1 MKRILM
7 VLALTLSAQ
16 PAFAASECVILLHG
30 LLRGPTSMQIMATA
44 LGSAGY
50 KTVNVGYP
58 STSRSIEELV
68 EMTVPEAVER
78 CDGAKTHFVTHSMG
92 GILVRAWLE
101 DNRPPNMGRVVMMGP
116 PNKGSELVDYFGDL
130 GAFRWINGPA
140 GIVLGTDPESAP
152 NRLGLPRFEAGVIA
166 GNQSLNPL
174 YSYLIEGPDDGKVSV
189 DSTRL
194 PGLEDHIVLPVTH
207 TFMMNDPVVIRQ
219 TQLFLQSGNFDD
231 EVGYAELFRE
241 LIE

>member
-1 MKRILM
+1 M
-7 VLALTLSAQ
+7 VLVLTLSAQ
-16 PAFAASECVILLHG
+16 PAFAAQECVILLHG
-30 LLRGPTSMQIMATA
+30 LFRGPTSMQIMASA
-44 LGSAGY
+44 LNKAGY

-68 EMTVPEAVER
+68 EMTIPEAVNR
-78 CDGAKTHFVTHSMG
+78 CDGAKAHFVTHSLG

-101 DNRPPNMGRVVMMGP
+101 ENRPENMGRVVMLGP
-116 PNKGSELVDYFGDL
+116 PNKGSELVDVFGDL
-130 GAFRWINGPA
+130 GAFRWLNGPA
-140 GIVLGTDPESAP
+140 GIVLGTNPESAP
-152 NRLGLPRFEAGVIA
+152 NRLGLPDFEAGVVA
-166 GNQSLNPL
+166 GNQSLNL
-174 YSYLIEGPDDGKVSV
+174 FYSYLIEGPDDGKVSV

-219 TQLFLQSGNFDD
+219 TTLFLQTGRFDD
-231 EVGYAELFRE
+231 EIGYAELFRE